1 MKKANFVLPEKM
13 TPEQKFFRTIPQLSL
28 LEDNQVFKLAQKTIK
43 KKYRKGEYVFFQ
55 GDPVDHLY
63 FLEIGKVE
71 VYKSDINGKKLSLWY
86 IEESEIF
93 CLAALYSPKAFA
105 CAEVMEDAL
114 IYSLLKKDF
123 DEVMT
128 SSHAL
133 SRNLI
138 RCVCNKLVAYSTL
151 VDDIAFKKIEVR
163 LAKAL
168 LGNQSSVGNDTYVCQ
183 LSQDELA
190 AQVGTRRE
198 VVARCLKAFRERDL
212 IKISNTGRPRN
223 IIIHSCDA
231 LQDIVDQE

>member
-1 MKKANFVLPEKM
+1 MRKANVLLSKKM

-28 LEDNQVFKLAQKTIK
+28 LEDDQVFKLAQRTIK

-71 VYKSDINGKKLSLWY
+71 VYKSDINGKKLSLWH

-93 CLAALYSPKAFA
+93 CLAALYAPAAFA
-105 CAEVMEDAL
+105 SAEVTEGAL
-114 IYSLLKKDF
+114 IYSLLKTDF
-123 DEVMT
+123 DKIIT
-128 SSHAL
+128 SSQAL

-138 RCVCNKLVAYSTL
+138 RCVCSKLVTYSNL

-163 LAKAL
+163 LAKSL
-168 LGNQSSVGNDTYVCQ
+168 LGNQSPIGNDEYVCQ

-198 VVARCLKAFRERDL
+198 VVARCLKSFRERGV
-212 IKISNTGRPRN
+212 ITVATTGRPRN
-223 IIIHSCDA
+223 IVILKYDA
-231 LQDIVDQE
+231 LQNIIVQE